1 MNELLQKRKVTDV
14 RKHKIG
20 HRLAEACLEEKD
32 MTYLMLQFASL
43 RPTRVHKAPS
53 TAGCSPCHCT
63 AIKVAVQKSPWA
75 NADRAHTGQGSLGL
89 IITC

>member
-1 MNELLQKRKVTDV
+1 MMNVLLQKRKVTDV

-20 HRLAEACLEEKD
+20 HPLAEACLEEKD

-63 AIKVAVQKSPWA
+63 AIKVAVQKLPWA
-75 NADRAHTGQGSLGL
+75 MQIEPTQAKAAWA
-89 IITC
+89 